1 MPARLLRTV
10 ACGLVLAFAT
20 SVAAAEADA
29 DMVGKRLA
37 DAVAA
42 TGRATL
48 AYDSAVATGDT
59 VTVSGVV
66 VTAKD
71 GTAVSVPTLVF
82 SGIADRPAGG
92 FFAARVTADSG
103 SIGGET
109 KSLTWGTAAFDQV
122 IVPSPDEIESGEP
135 VTPFLGVEIATV
147 SLGDPA
153 SPAPID
159 VATVSATIASAPD
172 GSPAAVS
179 ARATDVRIP
188 TTLFAN
194 SVAGVLLTMMQYT
207 EFVADLSVEGS
218 YDAAS
223 GSGILQRLAID
234 VPETGRITVSGEAST
249 LALSEAVAP
258 DPEISKEARANARLD
273 YLTLRLDN
281 SGFVE
286 RMLDAQAKMLGG
298 TRDDIRAQLI
308 GGALPLAL
316 SFVKNE
322 PFRAEFLAA
331 ATVFLQDPRSL
342 TIAFRPV
349 EPVPLGQVLRT
360 AARAPMTLPDL
371 LSPAVEAN
379 TVEPQ

>member
-1 MPARLLRTV
+1 M
-10 ACGLVLAFAT
+10 
-20 SVAAAEADA
+20 AAADA

-48 AYDSAVATGDT
+48 AYENAIAEADT

-71 GTAVSVPTLVF
+71 GTSVTIPTLVL
-82 SGIADRPAGG
+82 SGIVDRPAGG
-92 FFAARVTADSG
+92 FFATRVTADSG
-103 SIGGET
+103 TLGDDAQ
-109 KSLTWGTAAFDQV
+109 SLTWASAAFDQV
-122 IVPSPDEIESGEP
+122 IVPSPDEITTGAP
-135 VTPFLGVEIATV
+135 VTPFLGAEIATV
-147 SLGDPA
+147 SLGGPGTK
-153 SPAPID
+153 PID
-159 VATVSATIASAPD
+159 IEQVSAAITSAPD
-172 GSPAAVS
+172 GSPATVS
-179 ARATDVRIP
+179 ARASGVRIP

-194 SVAGVLLTMMQYT
+194 SVAGVLLTMMQYE
-207 EFVADLSVEGS
+207 EFVADISVDGS
-218 YDAAS
+218 YEAGS
-223 GSGILQRLAID
+223 GSGILNHLVIH
-234 VPETGRITVSGEAST
+234 VPDTGRVTVSGAASE
-249 LALSEAVAP
+249 LAVSEAISP
-258 DPEISKEARANARLD
+258 DPDISKEARANANLER
-273 YLTLRLDN
+273 LTLRFEN
-281 SGFVE
+281 EGFVE
-286 RMLDAQAKMLGG
+286 RMLDAQANMLGG
-298 TRDDIRAQLI
+298 SRDDIRAQLI

-331 ATVFLQDPRSL
+331 ATLFLQDPRSL
-342 TIAFRPV
+342 KIAFRPA